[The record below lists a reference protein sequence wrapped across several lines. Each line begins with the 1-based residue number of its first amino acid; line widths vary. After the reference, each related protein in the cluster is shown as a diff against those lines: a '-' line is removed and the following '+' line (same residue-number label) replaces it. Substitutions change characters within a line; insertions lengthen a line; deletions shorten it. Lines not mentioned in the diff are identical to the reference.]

1 MAAKP
6 DEFPPNKA
14 IAAAG
19 GTSIAGAAVAVILW
33 FAGANPPM
41 EIVIALTTIANAVVG
56 TLSVYMTPHGANL
69 R

>member
-1 MAAKP
+1 MATKS

-33 FAGANPPM
+33 AVGTNPPM
-41 EIVIALTTIANAVVG
+41 EIVIALTTIANAIVG
-56 TLSVYMTPHGANL
+56 TISVYMTPHGANK
-69 R
+69 